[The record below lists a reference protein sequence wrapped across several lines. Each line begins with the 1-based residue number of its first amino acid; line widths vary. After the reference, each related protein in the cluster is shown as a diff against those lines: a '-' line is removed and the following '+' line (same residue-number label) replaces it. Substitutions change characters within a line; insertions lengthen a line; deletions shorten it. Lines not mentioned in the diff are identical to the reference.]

1 VQRFHRM
8 GAPRLQRAGLLRLH
22 AWTLDGRIVA
32 VQYVLVHRGRAC
44 GYLAGYDPQLAAC
57 SIGSVL
63 INAAIEHAIRE
74 GCREFDFLRGVEPYK
89 YAWGAA
95 NQHTYRLC
103 WAREETS
110 N

>member
-1 VQRFHRM
+1 
-8 GAPRLQRAGLLRLH
+8 
-22 AWTLDGRIVA
+22 
-32 VQYVLVHRGRAC
+32 
-44 GYLAGYDPQLAAC
+44 
-57 SIGSVL
+57 VL

-74 GCREFDFLRGVEPYK
+74 GCEEFDFLRGVEPYK

-103 WAREETS
+103 WSRKGTS